1 MLRNSCVSS
10 NCRMSWI
17 RLTAAL
23 QEAYE
28 TKTLTTLYLPNAE
41 CWNPAGNYKRI
52 AKEEISAF

>member
-1 MLRNSCVSS
+1 
-10 NCRMSWI
+10 MSWI